1 MKKDQLQMTARIMA
15 SMVGLVAITSL
26 VLFLIQPNRHK
37 HRIPLKLPSKIYEI
51 AANFGCPCGGCVG
64 ESLAQCDCSTAKAI
78 QLKIK
83 SSLENGESEP
93 AVLRMVEK
101 QIIETH
107 AQNRPPG

>member
-1 MKKDQLQMTARIMA
+1 MKKDQLQITARII
-15 SMVGLVAITSL
+15 SLMVGLIAITSL

-37 HRIPLKLPSKIYEI
+37 HRIHLKLPSKTYEI
-51 AANFGCPCGGCVG
+51 ADNFGCPCGGCAG

-83 SSLENGESEP
+83 TSLENGESEP
-93 AVLRMVEK
+93 AVIRMVER